1 MQLASLFLSSTHS
14 AQTSKQYPGSNHQP
28 TSALL
33 PSMGEESFVGAFFY
47 EGIYRQYIGAGCAR
61 SEDIFL
67 KVFNTNDIT
76 AQNQIDQKTATH
88 NRM

>member
-1 MQLASLFLSSTHS
+1 
-14 AQTSKQYPGSNHQP
+14 
-28 TSALL
+28 
-33 PSMGEESFVGAFFY
+33 MGEETFVGAFFY
-47 EGIYRQYIGAGCAR
+47 EGVYRQYIGAGCTR
-61 SEDIFL
+61 LEDIFL